1 MCQLFSLNE
10 NKLKQMADFM
20 GHTFDLHSNHYRMP
34 EQTTQI
40 INISRF
46 LSVVG
51 DKDVY
56 KHKGKSWQELQLL
69 LPSDNQEEDE
79 EHQPVWPSLDHTL
92 DAQDG
97 SMTFRRSRFA
107 ASRFAA
113 GPVRRGRFAAAV
125 PLLIFF

>member
-56 KHKGKSWQELQLL
+56 KHKGKTWEKLQLL

-79 EHQPVWPSLDHTL
+79 ELQPVCPSLDHTL
-92 DAQDG
+92 DAQDEFP
-97 SMTFRRSRFA
+97 SMNNRADAQKGICSSVVYLF
-107 ASRFAA
+107 
-113 GPVRRGRFAAAV
+113 
-125 PLLIFF
+125 LLTYNF